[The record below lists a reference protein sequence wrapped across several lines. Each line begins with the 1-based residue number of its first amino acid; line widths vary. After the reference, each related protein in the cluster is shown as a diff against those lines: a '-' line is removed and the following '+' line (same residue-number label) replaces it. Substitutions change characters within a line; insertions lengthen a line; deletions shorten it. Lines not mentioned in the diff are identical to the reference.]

1 MFVFLS
7 KCLVEFRVD
16 MFTYRE
22 SSLMLFQKLK
32 LIGMEE
38 FNYLIYILSVLFNV
52 NIFDERRLSMAQVTM
67 ILHEVLRFYPPITWM
82 NRSVDEET
90 KLGNLTIPAGVLIA
104 LPTILVQRDCELWG
118 DNAKEFDPERFSEGV
133 SKATKGQLSFFPF
146 GGGPRICIGQNFA
159 MMEAKMAV
167 ALILQH
173 FSFELS
179 PSYTHAPFGILT
191 LQPQFG
197 AHIVLHKL

>member
-1 MFVFLS
+1 
-7 KCLVEFRVD
+7 

-22 SSLMLFQKLK
+22 SCLMLLNRHLSQKLN
-32 LIGMEE
+32 LIGMNE

-52 NIFDERRLSMAQVTM
+52 NKHLDERRLSMAQVTM
-67 ILHEVLRFYPPITWM
+67 ILHEVLRLYPPLIWM
-82 NRSVDEET
+82 NRLVDKET

-104 LPTILVQRDCELWG
+104 LPTILVQCDCELWG

-133 SKATKGQLSFFPF
+133 SKATRGQLSFLPF

-159 MMEAKMAV
+159 MMEAKMALT
-167 ALILQH
+167 LILQH

-179 PSYTHAPFGILT
+179 PSYTHAPFTIIT

>member
-1 MFVFLS
+1 
-7 KCLVEFRVD
+7 
-16 MFTYRE
+16 MFTYRV
-22 SSLMLFQKLK
+22 SCLILLNHYLSQKLK
-32 LIGMEE
+32 LIGMVE
-38 FNYLIYILSVLFNV
+38 FNHLIYILSVLFNV
-52 NIFDERRLSMAQVTM
+52 NKHLDMKWLSMAQVTM
-67 ILHEVLRFYPPITWM
+67 ILHEVLRCYPALTWM
-82 NRSVDEET
+82 NRSVDKET

-133 SKATKGQLSFFPF
+133 SKATRGQLSFFPF

-159 MMEAKMAV
+159 MMEAKMALT
-167 ALILQH
+167 LILQH

-179 PSYTHAPFGILT
+179 SSYTHGPFTIIT

-197 AHIVLHKL
+197 AHIILHKL

>member
-1 MFVFLS
+1 
-7 KCLVEFRVD
+7 
-16 MFTYRE
+16 MFTYRV
-22 SSLMLFQKLK
+22 SCLILLNHYLSQKLK
-32 LIGMEE
+32 LIGMNE
-38 FNYLIYILSVLFNV
+38 FNHLIYILSVLFNV
-52 NIFDERRLSMAQVTM
+52 NKHLDMKWLSMAQVTM
-67 ILHEVLRFYPPITWM
+67 ILHEVLRCYPALTWM
-82 NRSVDEET
+82 NRSVDKET

-133 SKATKGQLSFFPF
+133 SKATRGQLSFFPF

-159 MMEAKMAV
+159 MMEAKMAMT
-167 ALILQH
+167 LILQH

-179 PSYTHAPFGILT
+179 SSYTHAPFTIIT

-197 AHIVLHKL
+197 AHIILHKL

>member
-1 MFVFLS
+1 
-7 KCLVEFRVD
+7 
-16 MFTYRE
+16 MFTYRV
-22 SSLMLFQKLK
+22 SCLILLNHYLSQKLK
-32 LIGMEE
+32 LIGMVE
-38 FNYLIYILSVLFNV
+38 FNHLIYILSVLFNV
-52 NIFDERRLSMAQVTM
+52 NKHLDMKWLSMAQVTM
-67 ILHEVLRFYPPITWM
+67 ILHEVLRCYPALTWM
-82 NRSVDEET
+82 NRSVDKET

-133 SKATKGQLSFFPF
+133 SKATRGQLSFFPF

-159 MMEAKMAV
+159 MMEAKMALT
-167 ALILQH
+167 LILQH

-179 PSYTHAPFGILT
+179 PSYTHAPFTIIT

>member
-1 MFVFLS
+1 MLLNHHLS
-7 KCLVEFRVD
+7 
-16 MFTYRE
+16 
-22 SSLMLFQKLK
+22 QKLK
-32 LIGMEE
+32 LIGMKEI
-38 FNYLIYILSVLFNV
+38 NHLIYILSVFFNV
-52 NIFDERRLSMAQVTM
+52 NKHIDERRLSMAQVTM
-67 ILHEVLRFYPPITWM
+67 ILYEVLRLYPPITSM

-104 LPTILVQRDCELWG
+104 LPTVLVQRGCELWG

-133 SKATKGQLSFFPF
+133 SKATRGQLSFFPF

-159 MMEAKMAV
+159 MMEAKMALT
-167 ALILQH
+167 LILQH

-179 PSYTHAPFGILT
+179 PSYTHAPVTILT

>member
-1 MFVFLS
+1 
-7 KCLVEFRVD
+7 
-16 MFTYRE
+16 MFTYRV
-22 SSLMLFQKLK
+22 SCLILLNHYLSQKLK
-32 LIGMEE
+32 LIGMVE
-38 FNYLIYILSVLFNV
+38 FNHLIYILSVLFNV
-52 NIFDERRLSMAQVTM
+52 NKHLDMKWLSMAQVTM
-67 ILHEVLRFYPPITWM
+67 ILHEVLRCYPALTWM
-82 NRSVDEET
+82 NRSVDKET

-133 SKATKGQLSFFPF
+133 SKATRGQLSFFPF

-159 MMEAKMAV
+159 MMEAKMALT
-167 ALILQH
+167 LILQH

-179 PSYTHAPFGILT
+179 PSYTHAPFTIIT

-197 AHIVLHKL
+197 AHIILHKL

>member
-1 MFVFLS
+1 
-7 KCLVEFRVD
+7 
-16 MFTYRE
+16 MFTYRV
-22 SSLMLFQKLK
+22 SCLILLNHYLSQMLK
-32 LIGMEE
+32 LIGIDE
-38 FNYLIYILSVLFNV
+38 FSNLIYILSVLLNV
-52 NIFDERRLSMAQVTM
+52 NKHLDMKWLSMAQVTM
-67 ILHEVLRFYPPITWM
+67 ILHEVLRCYPALTLM
-82 NRSVDEET
+82 NRSVDKET

-133 SKATKGQLSFFPF
+133 SMATRGQLSFFPF

-159 MMEAKMAV
+159 MMEVKMALT
-167 ALILQH
+167 LILQH

-179 PSYTHAPFGILT
+179 SSYTHAPFTIIT

-197 AHIVLHKL
+197 AHIILHKL

>member
-1 MFVFLS
+1 MLLNHHLS
-7 KCLVEFRVD
+7 
-16 MFTYRE
+16 
-22 SSLMLFQKLK
+22 QKLK
-32 LIGMEE
+32 LIGMKEI
-38 FNYLIYILSVLFNV
+38 NHLIYILSVFFNV
-52 NIFDERRLSMAQVTM
+52 NKHIDERRLSMAQVTM
-67 ILHEVLRFYPPITWM
+67 ILYEVLRLYPPITSM

-104 LPTILVQRDCELWG
+104 LPTVLVQRGCELWG

-133 SKATKGQLSFFPF
+133 SKATRGQLSFFPF

-159 MMEAKMAV
+159 MMEAKMALT
-167 ALILQH
+167 LILQH

-179 PSYTHAPFGILT
+179 PSYTRAPVTILT

>member
-1 MFVFLS
+1 
-7 KCLVEFRVD
+7 
-16 MFTYRE
+16 MFTYRV
-22 SSLMLFQKLK
+22 SCLILLNHYLSQKLK
-32 LIGMEE
+32 LIGMNE
-38 FNYLIYILSVLFNV
+38 FNHLIYILSVLFNV
-52 NIFDERRLSMAQVTM
+52 NKHLDMKWLSMAQVTM
-67 ILHEVLRFYPPITWM
+67 ILHEVLRCYPALTWM
-82 NRSVDEET
+82 NRSVDKET

-133 SKATKGQLSFFPF
+133 SKATRGQLSFFPF

-159 MMEAKMAV
+159 MMEAKMALT
-167 ALILQH
+167 LILQH

-179 PSYTHAPFGILT
+179 PSYTHAPFTIIT

-197 AHIVLHKL
+197 AHIILHKL

>member
-1 MFVFLS
+1 
-7 KCLVEFRVD
+7 
-16 MFTYRE
+16 MFTYRV
-22 SSLMLFQKLK
+22 SCLILLNHYLSQKLK
-32 LIGMEE
+32 LIGMNE
-38 FNYLIYILSVLFNV
+38 FNHLIYILLVLFNV
-52 NIFDERRLSMAQVTM
+52 NKHLDMKWLSMAQVTM
-67 ILHEVLRFYPPITWM
+67 ILHEVLRCYPALTWM
-82 NRSVDEET
+82 NRSVDKET

-133 SKATKGQLSFFPF
+133 SKATRGQLSFFPF

-159 MMEAKMAV
+159 MMEAKMALT
-167 ALILQH
+167 LILQH

-179 PSYTHAPFGILT
+179 PSYTHAPFTIIT